1 MLNTAKKKHV
11 KKKTRPK
18 IKRSQKYQPLC
29 QQANNCVLKKNH
41 YISHVKCDSFF
52 AAYDNDDAR
61 FRQQSNA
68 RTRLRVLQAL
78 YDTQIH

>member
-1 MLNTAKKKHV
+1 MPKTAKKKHV

-18 IKRSQKYQPLC
+18 IKRSHKYQPLC
-29 QQANNCVLKKNH
+29 QRANSCVLKTNH
-41 YISHVKCDSFF
+41 YINHVKCESFLLHMT
-52 AAYDNDDAR
+52 DDAK